1 MSYIDTKI
9 IAITSQSATIKK
21 NGTFLSNLRYEFG
34 QYLREEPDIVHRQV
48 QLLNAQIPVSF
59 YVINFTNNQFR
70 LQLGAGALTTYTIPV
85 GNYTAN
91 SLITAITNVVN
102 DPNFKITISPINGC
116 LTFTDTTT
124 MLINNEGTNSIGY
137 VLGFAFGSYSDTA
150 FSLTAPHPL
159 NLLGIKTLQ
168 IRSNNLSCNNISSVQ
183 GGATT
188 LLATI
193 PVSATPFGMIDY
205 KDVGNNLISI
215 SNTSLDDLDIEI
227 IDGESGAY
235 INFNN
240 QDWCIT
246 LAIHITKSLEPL
258 VKPTMREITMTS
270 PLEINPSV
278 PLETKPIPSLQ
289 TSLQ

>member
-1 MSYIDTKI
+1 
-9 IAITSQSATIKK
+9 
-21 NGTFLSNLRYEFG
+21 
-34 QYLREEPDIVHRQV
+34 
-48 QLLNAQIPVSF
+48 
-59 YVINFTNNQFR
+59 
-70 LQLGAGALTTYTIPV
+70 
-85 GNYTAN
+85 
-91 SLITAITNVVN
+91 
-102 DPNFKITISPINGC
+102 
-116 LTFTDTTT
+116 
-124 MLINNEGTNSIGY
+124 
-137 VLGFAFGSYSDTA
+137 
-150 FSLTAPHPL
+150 
-159 NLLGIKTLQ
+159 
-168 IRSNNLSCNNISSVQ
+168 LSCNNISSVQ

-258 VKPTMREITMTS
+258 VKPTMRDLTKRTDGSPMTS

-289 TSLQ
+289 TSLQFLEQSKKPENKDLEELDLLTQ